1 VSTES
6 IAPRLFFSYSHDN
19 ETHKAWVL
27 ALANRMVA
35 NGVDVILDRWN
46 LSLGSDLGHFM
57 ESGLSEAD
65 RILAVCS
72 TPYVQK
78 ANGGFGGVGYE
89 KMILTSQLMENLQS
103 TRILPIIR
111 ENPEGKLPLFLAGRI
126 YSDFREDAQYEA
138 KYAELIREMHGHR
151 VIPRPAL
158 GPNPF
163 TGDASP
169 VLAFSRE
176 RYVSPS
182 LSGRVV
188 FDYSN
193 NDGSY
198 IVGSGDL
205 AFETKWSRGGTTSI
219 HAYRFGSM
227 SSVALAVGVKELE
240 DLQDVSLFD
249 DSSRVRTPSL
259 GEIVVWRNQRGYY
272 LATKIESVSIRYRD
286 EWRDEVAFT
295 YRIQP
300 DRTPV
305 FSGHSTSPPR

>member
-1 VSTES
+1 VSNE
-6 IAPRLFFSYSHDN
+6 ILVPRLFFSYSHDN
-19 ETHKAWVL
+19 ESHKAWVL
-27 ALANRMVA
+27 ALANRLVA

-65 RILAVCS
+65 RILAICS
-72 TPYVQK
+72 TAYVQK
-78 ANGGFGGVGYE
+78 ANRGIGGVGYE
-89 KMILTSQLMENLQS
+89 KMILTSQIMANLQS
-103 TRILPIIR
+103 TRVVPIIR
-111 ENPEGKLPLFLAGRI
+111 DNREGTLPLFLSGRM
-126 YSDFREDAQYEA
+126 YSDFREESQYEA
-138 KYAELIREMHGHR
+138 RYAELIREIHGHR
-151 VIPRPAL
+151 IIPRPPL
-158 GPNPF
+158 GPSPF
-163 TGDASP
+163 TGDAPP

-182 LSGRVV
+182 LSGRVS

-205 AFETKWSRGGTTSI
+205 AFETKWSRSGTTSV
-219 HAYRFGSM
+219 HAYRFGGMRSI
-227 SSVALAVGVKELE
+227 ALAVGVKELE
-240 DLQDVSLFD
+240 DLHDVSVFD

-259 GEIVVWRNQRGYY
+259 GEIVIWRNQQGYY
-272 LATKIESVSIRYRD
+272 LATKIESVSVRYRD
-286 EWRDEVAFT
+286 EGHDDVIFT

-305 FSGHSTSPPR
+305 FER